1 MGDSKCCDFISE
13 VSDYIDG
20 ELAQDLCADLERHLS
35 ECPNC
40 QVVVNTLR
48 KTIDLYYRD
57 GQENVLP
64 DEVRSR
70 LFKRLELRDYK
81 K

>member
-1 MGDSKCCDFISE
+1 MNETKCCEYIHE

-20 ELAQDLCADLERHLS
+20 ELADELCADLERHLA

-40 QVVVNTLR
+40 QVVINTLK
-48 KTIDLYYRD
+48 KTIDLYHQE

-70 LFKRLELRDYK
+70 LFKRLDLRDYRK
-81 K
+81 